1 MQKLD
6 RYQQFDG
13 LHWETGS
20 VRNYYDYRGVRAP
33 HTDKPY
39 SEAMLMGI
47 SGGAVMGYFSFA
59 YEGYDPHARI
69 LTRNTF
75 NPLDTLLQ
83 RLGVIQNI
91 RQTRSADKGLANLID
106 TLEDG
111 VPAIVWADMF
121 SMPYN
126 ALPFDEGMWAMMPI
140 IVYGYD
146 VAEDTV
152 WIADRATVPL
162 AVTTSELA
170 AARAKVKKDKFRILT
185 LEPPDVAKLSSA
197 VVSGIWDTVKLYTEA
212 PPKGSRSNFG
222 FAAYDRWA
230 DLLTRPKQRLSW
242 EKEFPAG
249 GKMLA
254 GLTSVFTDINIFGK
268 NGYAERDLYATFLD
282 EASILLEKPALKDVA
297 QEFRSSGQAW
307 DVLGRALLPD
317 SVPPFAETRELM
329 LERHRLFLQ
338 QGNAALPRTQEID
351 GRLEEIKSEV
361 SADFPL
367 SDSEVVEMRQDLRDH
382 VLKIRDIEQTAIG
395 ALQAAMS

>member
-1 MQKLD
+1 MPKLD
-6 RYQQFDG
+6 NYQQFDG

-20 VRNYYDYRGVRAP
+20 VRNYYDYRGVKAP
-33 HTDKPY
+33 HTNRPY

-83 RLGVIQNI
+83 RLGVVQNI
-91 RQTRSADKGLANLID
+91 RQTRSAEKGLANLID
-106 TLEDG
+106 TLEEG

-121 SMPYN
+121 SLPYN

-146 VAEDTV
+146 EGKDTA
-152 WIADRATVPL
+152 WIADRSTVPL
-162 AVTTSELA
+162 TVNTSELA
-170 AARAKVKKDKFRILT
+170 AARARVKKDKFRILT
-185 LEPPDVAKLSSA
+185 LEPPDANKLSSA
-197 VVSGIWDTVKLYTEA
+197 VVSGIWDTIKLYTEA

-222 FAAYDRWA
+222 FAAYERWA

-249 GKMLA
+249 TKMLA

-268 NGYAERDLYATFLD
+268 NGYAERDLYAAFLD
-282 EASILLEKPALKDVA
+282 EASILLEKPALREVA
-297 QEFRSSGQAW
+297 LGFRSSGQAW
-307 DVLGRALLPD
+307 DALGQALLPD
-317 SVPPFAETRELM
+317 SVPPFAETRELI
-329 LERHRLFLQ
+329 LERHRLFLE
-338 QGNAALPRTQEID
+338 QGIAALRRIREINT
-351 GRLEEIKSEV
+351 RLKEIKAEV

-367 SDSEVVEMRQDLRDH
+367 NDAEVVEMRQDLRDH
-382 VLKIRDIEQTAIG
+382 VLKIRDIEQEAVG
-395 ALQAAMS
+395 ALQTAMS